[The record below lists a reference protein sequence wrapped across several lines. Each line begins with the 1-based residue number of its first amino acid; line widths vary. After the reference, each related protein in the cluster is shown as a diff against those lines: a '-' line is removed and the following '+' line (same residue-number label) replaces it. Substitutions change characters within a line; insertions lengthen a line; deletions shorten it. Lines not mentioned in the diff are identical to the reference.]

1 MSALCLLCRLRLVR
15 DSCLSCLAQYC
26 RFSILLFRYAF
37 WLFCVFFFYWNTKYL
52 LQICWAEGDFVT
64 KRCHWTRK
72 KNKHIHPF
80 IIHIDTIKIENQS
93 NWCRHCWVDEPAGIW
108 ENFFSW
114 SETICNPRI
123 SISIYQK
130 CQSYSS
136 VAPYFIVELTMSIYK
151 TGNQLT
157 WEKQTQTHSHTHMN
171 ISFESLTNEAIYM
184 IE

>member
-1 MSALCLLCRLRLVR
+1 MLSRRRLCHKTMSLN
-15 DSCLSCLAQYC
+15 Q
-26 RFSILLFRYAF
+26 
-37 WLFCVFFFYWNTKYL
+37 
-52 LQICWAEGDFVT
+52 
-64 KRCHWTRK
+64 K
-72 KNKHIHPF
+72 KTIHIHPF

-108 ENFFSW
+108 EDFFSW

-136 VAPYFIVELTMSIYK
+136 VAPYFIVESTTSIYK

-157 WEKQTQTHSHTHMN
+157 WEKQTQTHSHTLTHMH
-171 ISFESLTNEAIYM
+171 IPFESLTNEAIYM